1 MMTDG
6 EVYAEILRAQG
17 ERRSGRVYPDHA
29 TLLEMRGWAF
39 REGVPDASL
48 LASLRR
54 LRESG
59 RITAGRTLNGVWIR
73 AVPDGGKPPRDGE

>member
-6 EVYAEILRAQG
+6 EVYAEILRVEG
-17 ERRSGRVYPDHA
+17 DRRSRGVYPDHA
-29 TLLEMRGWAF
+29 TLLGLRRRAF
-39 REGVPDASL
+39 REGVPDAAL

-73 AVPDGGKPPRDGE
+73 AVPDGGEPPGNGE